1 MKDTDWLIYGIRP
14 IIEAVNAGKE
24 FDKVLIQNGL
34 QGEQAK
40 DLFKLLRQNDIA
52 YQRVPVEKLNRI
64 TRKNHQGVIAFTS
77 LITYQPIEE
86 VVQMIFERGETPLI
100 IALDGVTDVR
110 NFGAIARTAECA
122 GVHAIVVPA
131 QGAAQINA
139 DAMKTS
145 AGALNSIAV
154 SKVKNFSRTL
164 DHLKES
170 GLQIVAATEKTE
182 VFHTSA
188 NLTLPTVILLGS
200 EEDGISP
207 AYLKKS
213 DLAVRIPMSGKTASL
228 NVSVAAAVMIYEAV
242 RQRSE

>member
-1 MKDTDWLIYGIRP
+1 MKDTDLIYGLRP
-14 IIEAVNAGKE
+14 LIESINAGKE
-24 FDKVLIQNGL
+24 LDKVLIQNGL

-40 DLFKLLRQNDIA
+40 ELFKLLRENNVT

-77 LITYQPIEE
+77 LVTYQPIEE
-86 VVQMIFERGETPLI
+86 IVQMIFERGETPLI

-145 AGALNSIAV
+145 AGALNFLPV
-154 SKVKNFSRTL
+154 SKVRNFSRTL

-182 VFHTSA
+182 MYHTSPDM
-188 NLTLPTVILLGS
+188 TLPTVILLGS
-200 EEDGISP
+200 EENGISP
-207 AYLKKS
+207 AYLKKA
-213 DLAVRIPMSGKTASL
+213 DRAVKIPMSGKTASL
-228 NVSVAAAVMIYEAV
+228 NVSVAAAIMIYEAV
-242 RQRSE
+242 RQRGE